1 MSIGTTDVI
10 LVLFGKAEALML
22 LLMAIGSAKTS
33 DDNLTSLVVILSI
46 PGAYFELKY
55 FRMVLVSLGVILED
69 RLEED
74 IEMELVLNLYF
85 FDNINIISVFF

>member
-1 MSIGTTDVI
+1 
-10 LVLFGKAEALML
+10 ML

-33 DDNLTSLVVILSI
+33 DDNLTSLIVILSI
-46 PGAYFELKY
+46 SGAFFELKY

-69 RLEED
+69 LLEED

-85 FDNINIISVFF
+85 FDIINMISVFF

>member
-1 MSIGTTDVI
+1 
-10 LVLFGKAEALML
+10 ML

-33 DDNLTSLVVILSI
+33 DDNLTSLIVILSI
-46 PGAYFELKY
+46 SGAFFELKY

>member
-1 MSIGTTDVI
+1 
-10 LVLFGKAEALML
+10 ML

-33 DDNLTSLVVILSI
+33 DDNLTSLIVILSI
-46 PGAYFELKY
+46 SGAFFELKY

-69 RLEED
+69 HLEEH

-85 FDNINIISVFF
+85 FDIINMISVFF

>member
-10 LVLFGKAEALML
+10 LVLFGKTEALML

-33 DDNLTSLVVILSI
+33 DDNLTSLIVILSI
-46 PGAYFELKY
+46 SGAFFELKY

-69 RLEED
+69 HLEED

-85 FDNINIISVFF
+85 FDIINMISVFF